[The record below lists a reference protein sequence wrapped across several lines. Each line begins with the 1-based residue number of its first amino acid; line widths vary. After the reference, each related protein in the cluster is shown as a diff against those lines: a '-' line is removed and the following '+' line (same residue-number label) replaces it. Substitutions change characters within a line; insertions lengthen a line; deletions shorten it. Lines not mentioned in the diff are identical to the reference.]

1 MELAFDTRAYYK
13 YIDHG
18 HVHLT
23 SVELVHE
30 LFKRVHMDK
39 HGF

>member
-1 MELAFDTRAYYK
+1 MAFAFDTRAYYR

-18 HVHLT
+18 HVHLI

-30 LFKRVHMDK
+30 LAKRVHMNK